1 MRDAAYQATT
11 TEFWGS
17 MDAVGGPE
25 TWVLGGAFNC
35 GKAQPGSADPPRCRA
50 GWLAVVTVLRRAA
63 IVAVGSELLTPSK
76 LDTNSLHITE
86 QLNRL
91 GLDVV
96 VKAVAGDSRDELT
109 HVIRGA
115 ARTCRSADP
124 VRRARARL
132 TTTSRARQWQSAL
145 ERPLAE
151 DEAIT
156 ARLRERFKARGFAMP
171 MPETNRRQAMVP
183 AGAVV
188 IENTKGSAPGL
199 WIDHDGKSVV
209 LLPGPPRELKPM
221 LAALVDGP
229 LRERS
234 SGEPLV
240 RRVVRITGRIE
251 SDVDQAAAAAL
262 PGVGGG
268 DRRRL
273 RRRFWRPPARS
284 SCTCPRRASSQ
295 DVVDRAL
302 ERAVQRVVST
312 IGADV
317 YSTDGRKLEQV
328 VGDLLAAKGLHIAAA
343 ESCTGGLI
351 TSRLTDV
358 PGSSRYVDQSVI
370 TYSNEAKTELLG
382 VPAELLKAHGAVSE
396 PVALAMADGIRAR
409 ARADVGVGVTGIA
422 GPTGGTPEKPVG
434 MVVVAV
440 VTASDRRC
448 RTFRF
453 FGEREQVKFQASQ
466 AALDMVRRM
475 LARRS
480 AERCARC

>member
-1 MRDAAYQATT
+1 
-11 TEFWGS
+11 
-17 MDAVGGPE
+17 
-25 TWVLGGAFNC
+25 
-35 GKAQPGSADPPRCRA
+35 
-50 GWLAVVTVLRRAA
+50 
-63 IVAVGSELLTPSK
+63 VAVGSELLTPSK

-96 VKAVAGDSRDELT
+96 AKAVVGDSRDELT
-109 HVIRGA
+109 HMIRALLGRVDLLILCGGLGPTDDDVTREAVA
-115 ARTCRSADP
+115 A
-124 VRRARARL
+124 
-132 TTTSRARQWQSAL
+132 AL

-151 DEAIT
+151 DDAIT
-156 ARLRERFKARGFAMP
+156 ARLRERFKARGFAMQ
-171 MPETNRRQAMVP
+171 MPENNRRQAMVP

-199 WIDHDGKSVV
+199 WIDHDGKTAL

-221 LAALVDGP
+221 LAALVEGP

-234 SGEPLV
+234 SGERLV
-240 RRVVRITGRIE
+240 SRVVRIAGRIE
-251 SDVDQAAAAAL
+251 SDVDQVLQPLYREWAIAAPAISATILAA
-262 PGVGGG
+262 PGAIE
-268 DRRRL
+268 L
-273 RRRFWRPPARS
+273 HLSA
-284 SCTCPRRASSQ
+284 RASSREL
-295 DVVDRAL
+295 VDREL
-302 ERAVQRVVST
+302 DMAVQRVVSV

-317 YSTDGRKLEQV
+317 YSSDGRKLEQV
-328 VGDLLAAKGLHIAAA
+328 VGDLLAARGLHIAAA

-382 VPAELLKAHGAVSE
+382 VPTELLKAHGAVSE
-396 PVALAMADGIRAR
+396 PVALAMADGIRVR
-409 ARADVGVGVTGIA
+409 ADVDVGVGVTGIA

-466 AALDMVRRM
+466 SALDMVRR
-475 LARRS
+475 LLS
-480 AERCARC
+480 

>member
-1 MRDAAYQATT
+1 M
-11 TEFWGS
+11 
-17 MDAVGGPE
+17 
-25 TWVLGGAFNC
+25 
-35 GKAQPGSADPPRCRA
+35 
-50 GWLAVVTVLRRAA
+50 
-63 IVAVGSELLTPSK
+63 AVGSELLTPSK

-91 GLDVV
+91 GLDIVS
-96 VKAVAGDSRDELT
+96 KAVAGDSRDELT
-109 HVIRGA
+109 HMIR
-115 ARTCRSADP
+115 
-124 VRRARARL
+124 
-132 TTTSRARQWQSAL
+132 AL
-145 ERPLAE
+145 LERVDLLILCGGLGPTDDDVTREAVAVALDRPLAE

-171 MPETNRRQAMVP
+171 MPEINRRQAMIP

-188 IENTKGSAPGL
+188 IENTRGSAPGL
-199 WIDHDGKSVV
+199 WIDHDDKSVV

-234 SGEPLV
+234 SGEPLA
-240 RRVVRITGRIE
+240 RRVVRIAGRIE
-251 SDVDQAAAAAL
+251 SDVDQVLQPLYHEWTVATPPIAATILAA
-262 PGVGGG
+262 PGAIE
-268 DRRRL
+268 L
-273 RRRFWRPPARS
+273 HLSA
-284 SCTCPRRASSQ
+284 RASSP
-295 DVVDRAL
+295 DLVERAL
-302 ERAVQRVVST
+302 EHAVQQVVSV

-317 YSTDGRKLEQV
+317 YSTDGRKLEEV
-328 VGDLLAAKGLHIAAA
+328 VGNLLAARGLHIAAA
-343 ESCTGGLI
+343 ESCTGGMM

-370 TYSNEAKTELLG
+370 TYSNEAKTNLLG
-382 VPAELLKAHGAVSE
+382 VPTELLKTHGAVSE
-396 PVALAMADGIRAR
+396 PVALAMADGIRER

-440 VTASDRRC
+440 VTASERRC

-466 AALDMVRRM
+466 SALDMVRRTARVEPT
-475 LARRS
+475 LAVRGRG
-480 AERCARC
+480 ERCVSSSRSR